1 MLSVIRID
9 RLTDVQSDCK
19 NVSNASKIDIRGYTR
34 GDPKV
39 TGNIF
44 WWAGPL

>member
-1 MLSVIRID
+1 MKMKAKEKFH
-9 RLTDVQSDCK
+9 T
-19 NVSNASKIDIRGYTR
+19 AAYTR